1 MQVKEGI
8 AESRASVKSSPSKPE
23 PASDQEPR
31 QTPDDQMAHK
41 LSKEDVARLVADSSD
56 ETRAQTAGKVAAEFA
71 DGELTDAERE
81 QAEAIFRLMA
91 QDVSVRVRESLSK
104 NLQAAA
110 GLSHDIALKLAQDVT
125 SVALPI
131 LKSSEVLTDEDLIDI
146 IQGQDGDKQTAIAQR
161 PTVSTQVADTLIDTG
176 NEKAVARL
184 VANEGA
190 DLTEQSFDR
199 VMVQYSE
206 SEAVSDSLSRRNNM
220 PVEVAERIVNAISER
235 LESFLLNQSNL
246 SPDKICNL
254 IMQTRERATVDLVAS
269 GRTVTDIETLV
280 AQLQKSGRLSPSLV
294 LRALCMGDLAFFEA
308 AMACMAK
315 VPVKNARLLI
325 HDEGSLGLQSL
336 YLKAGLP
343 EKLFPAIRVAVD
355 VIQETDYDLKD
366 NDRERFISR
375 MLSRILTQ
383 YDDLAADDLDYLMDK
398 LNQLAA

>member
-1 MQVKEGI
+1 
-8 AESRASVKSSPSKPE
+8 
-23 PASDQEPR
+23 
-31 QTPDDQMAHK
+31 MAQK
-41 LSKEDVARLVADSSD
+41 LTKEDVARLVADSSD

-71 DGELTDAERE
+71 EGELTEAERE

-131 LKSSEVLTDEDLIDI
+131 LKSSEVLTDDDLIDI
-146 IQGQDGDKQTAIAQR
+146 IQSQDAEKQTAIAQR
-161 PTVSTQVADTLIDTG
+161 PTVSTQVADSLIDTG

-190 DLTEQSFDR
+190 ELTERSFDR
-199 VMVQYSE
+199 VMVEYGE

-220 PVEVAERIVNAISER
+220 PVEVAERVVNAISER
-235 LESFLLNQSNL
+235 LENFLLNEGNL

-280 AQLQKSGRLSPSLV
+280 AQLQKNGRLSSSLI

-308 AMACMAK
+308 AMARLAK
-315 VPVKNARLLI
+315 IPIKNARLLI

-336 YLKAGLP
+336 YLKTGLP

-355 VIQETDYDLKD
+355 VVQETDCDLKD

>member
-1 MQVKEGI
+1 MQVKEGV
-8 AESRASVKSSPSKPE
+8 AESRALVKSSPPKPE
-23 PASDQEPR
+23 PASDQELR

-146 IQGQDGDKQTAIAQR
+146 IQGQDADKQTAIAQR

>member
-1 MQVKEGI
+1 MNSAHEL
-8 AESRASVKSSPSKPE
+8 
-23 PASDQEPR
+23 R
-31 QTPDDQMAHK
+31 QTPDDQMAHR
-41 LSKEDVARLVADSSD
+41 LTKEDVARLVADGSD
-56 ETRAQTAGKVAAEFA
+56 EARAETAGKVAADFA
-71 DGELTDAERE
+71 DGELTEAERE

-104 NLQAAA
+104 NLQAA
-110 GLSHDIALKLAQDVT
+110 GDLSHDVALKLAQDVT

-131 LKSSEVLTDEDLIDI
+131 LRSSEVLTDEDLIDI
-146 IQGQDGDKQTAIAQR
+146 IQSQDAEKQTAIAQR
-161 PTVSTQVADTLIDTG
+161 PSVSSQVADSLIDTG

-190 DLTEQSFDR
+190 ELTEQSFDR
-199 VMVQYSE
+199 VMVEYSE
-206 SEAVSDSLSRRNNM
+206 SEAVSDSLSRRSNM
-220 PVEVAERIVNAISER
+220 PVEVAERVVNAISER
-235 LESFLLNQSNL
+235 LEEFLLKEGNL
-246 SPDKICNL
+246 SSDKICNL

-269 GRTVTDIETLV
+269 GRAASDIETLV
-280 AQLQKSGRLSPSLV
+280 GQLHKKGRLSSSLI

-308 AMACMAK
+308 AMACLAK

-325 HDEGSLGLQSL
+325 HDEGALGLQSL

-355 VIQETDYDLKD
+355 VIHETDYDLGN

>member
-1 MQVKEGI
+1 
-8 AESRASVKSSPSKPE
+8 
-23 PASDQEPR
+23 
-31 QTPDDQMAHK
+31 MAHK
-41 LSKEDVARLVADSSD
+41 LTKEDVARLVADSSD
-56 ETRAQTAGKVAAEFA
+56 STRAETAGKVAAEFA
-71 DGELTDAERE
+71 DGELSEAERE

-110 GLSHDIALKLAQDVT
+110 GLSHDIALKLAQDVA

-146 IQGQDGDKQTAIAQR
+146 IQSQDPEKQTAIAQR
-161 PTVSTQVADTLIDTG
+161 PTVSTQVADSLIDTG

-190 DLTEQSFDR
+190 ELTEQSFDR
-199 VMVQYSE
+199 VMVQYGE

-220 PVEVAERIVNAISER
+220 PVDVAERVVNAISER
-235 LESFLLNQSNL
+235 LENFLLSESNL

-254 IMQTRERATVDLVAS
+254 IMQTRERATVDIVAS

-280 AQLQKSGRLSPSLV
+280 AQLNKNGRLSSSLI

-308 AMACMAK
+308 AMACLAK

-355 VIQETDYDLKD
+355 VIHETDYDLKD

>member
-1 MQVKEGI
+1 MRVKEGI
-8 AESRASVKSSPSKPE
+8 AESPALVKAAPPGSG
-23 PASDQEPR
+23 PAFAEELR
-31 QTPDDQMAHK
+31 QTPDHQMAQK
-41 LSKEDVARLVADSSD
+41 LTKEDVARLVADSSD
-56 ETRAQTAGKVAAEFA
+56 ETRAQTAGKVAVEFA
-71 DGELTDAERE
+71 EGELTEAERD

-146 IQGQDGDKQTAIAQR
+146 IQSQDAEKQTAIAQR
-161 PTVSTQVADTLIDTG
+161 PTVSTQVADSLIDTG

-190 DLTEQSFDR
+190 ELTEQSFDR
-199 VMVQYSE
+199 VMVEYGE

-220 PVEVAERIVNAISER
+220 PVEVAERVVNAISER
-235 LESFLLNQSNL
+235 LENFLLNEGNL

-280 AQLQKSGRLSPSLV
+280 AQLQKNGRLSSSLI

-308 AMACMAK
+308 AMARLAQI
-315 VPVKNARLLI
+315 PVKNARLLI

-336 YLKAGLP
+336 YLKTGLP

-355 VIQETDYDLKD
+355 VVQETDYDLKD

>member
-1 MQVKEGI
+1 MQVKEGV
-8 AESRASVKSSPSKPE
+8 AESLVLVKAAPPRPG
-23 PASDQEPR
+23 PASARHLR

-41 LSKEDVARLVADSSD
+41 LTKEDVARLVADTSD
-56 ETRAQTAGKVAAEFA
+56 QTRAETAGKVAAEFTE
-71 DGELTDAERE
+71 GELTDAERE
-81 QAEAIFRLMA
+81 QAEAIFQLMA

-146 IQGQDGDKQTAIAQR
+146 IQSQDSEKQTAIAQR

-190 DLTEQSFDR
+190 ELTERSFDR
-199 VMVQYSE
+199 VMVEYSE

-220 PVEVAERIVNAISER
+220 PVEVAERVVNAISER
-235 LESFLLNQSNL
+235 LESFLMNQSDL

-280 AQLQKSGRLSPSLV
+280 AQLHKTGRLTSSLI

-343 EKLFPAIRVAVD
+343 ENLFPAIRVAVD
-355 VIQETDYDLKD
+355 VIRETDYDLKD